1 MQVIVLEEGA
11 IPMNLVFAGYF
22 CITVYSTTQKRRLLT
37 REALLNFR
45 RIVNVMTK
53 CVVSAN
59 TNCVTQIARRSREK
73 KQFKSNTT
81 DKQNLI
87 KLGKR
92 IQFRQR
98 TECAYAYVGRSFFIL
113 RIDLIR
119 SISPFPLASS

>member
-22 CITVYSTTQKRRLLT
+22 CITVYSTTQKKK
-37 REALLNFR
+37 
-45 RIVNVMTK
+45 IVDK
-53 CVVSAN
+53 GGFIKFP
-59 TNCVTQIARRSREK
+59 TNCQCHDQVCSICKYELCHSNCATVKGK

-98 TECAYAYVGRSFFIL
+98 TECAYAYVERSFFIL